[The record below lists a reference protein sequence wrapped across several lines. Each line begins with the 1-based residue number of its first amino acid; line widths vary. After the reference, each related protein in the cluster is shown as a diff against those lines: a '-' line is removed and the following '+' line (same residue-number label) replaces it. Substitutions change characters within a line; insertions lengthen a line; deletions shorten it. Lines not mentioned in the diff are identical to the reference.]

1 MVYNEENTAFSENL
15 NFLYIH
21 VQVISKDIENA
32 IVMFKRIIHSQ
43 MVYKV
48 TLASLSCN
56 YKSLGSLTDIK
67 LHIT

>member
-1 MVYNEENTAFSENL
+1 MNYACNEL
-15 NFLYIH
+15 
-21 VQVISKDIENA
+21 ISKDIENV
-32 IVMFKRIIHSQ
+32 IEMFKRVIHSQ
-43 MVYKV
+43 IDYKV